1 MSSYPNHFDI
11 ACFLPLSRRLHVTA
25 PDASRDGRHGA
36 RPGDA
41 YTAGGPGVCR
51 PFLVGLKN
59 YLGLITA
66 CHSFCRIANSLLDT

>member
-41 YTAGGPGVCR
+41 YTASGPGVCR
-51 PFLVGLKN
+51 PFFGRAEDLFRLNNGM
-59 YLGLITA
+59 
-66 CHSFCRIANSLLDT
+66 SFVLSNR